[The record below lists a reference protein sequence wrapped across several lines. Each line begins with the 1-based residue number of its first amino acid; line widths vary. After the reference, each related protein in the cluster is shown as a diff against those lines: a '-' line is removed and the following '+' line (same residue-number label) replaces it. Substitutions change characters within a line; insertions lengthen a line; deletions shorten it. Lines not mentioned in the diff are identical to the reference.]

1 MKALICGGPGKISCE
16 SAPDPELID
25 ENSAIV
31 KTTSCS
37 ICGSD
42 LHPYHV
48 HLGRPAYSIGHEA
61 VGEVVE
67 VGRGVK
73 NFAVGDRVLLAAS
86 VGCGK
91 CQPCREG
98 NVVFCRTH
106 RTLRGFGQSLP
117 DIGGC
122 QAEGVAVP
130 VADDNMFHLPDS
142 LPDEVGLMLT
152 DTLSTAWFAARRA
165 RVGPGD
171 VVAVIGLGAVGLQ
184 AVMCALAM
192 GASRVLA
199 IDLLPDRRRHATEL
213 GAEAVENPDVAAGG
227 KEMTKDQG
235 VDVVIDANGGAVTTA
250 LEIDLIGQGGR
261 ISAVGISEQLTI
273 PFPIKAGLYKNLE
286 FHTGICSVQAQVP
299 ALIRELESGR
309 MSSKALSKM
318 ITHRMGLSEGTE
330 AYAFFNDRRDGVLKV
345 ALDPS
350 R

>member
-1 MKALICGGPGKISCE
+1 MKALVYSGPGKISCE
-16 SAPDPELID
+16 SVPDPVLID
-25 ENSAIV
+25 EKSAIV

-48 HLGRPAYSIGHEA
+48 DLGRPTYCIGHEA

-67 VGRGVK
+67 LGREVK

-86 VGCGK
+86 LGCGK

-98 NVVFCRTH
+98 NVVFCETH
-106 RTLRGFGQSLP
+106 RTLRAFGQSLP

-122 QAEGVAVP
+122 QAEGIAVP
-130 VADDNMFHLPDS
+130 IADDNMFHLPDN

-192 GASRVLA
+192 GACRVLA
-199 IDLLPDRRRHATEL
+199 IDLLPNRRIHATEL
-213 GAEAVENPDVAAGG
+213 GAEPVENPDVIAGV
-227 KEMTKDQG
+227 KELTKDRG
-235 VDVVIDANGGAVTTA
+235 VDVVIDATGGPVTTA
-250 LEIDLIGQGGR
+250 LSIDLIAKGGR
-261 ISAVGISEQLTI
+261 ISTVGISEQLTI
-273 PFPIKAGLYKNLE
+273 PFPIKAALYKNIE

-299 ALIRELESGR
+299 TLMRELESGR
-309 MSSKALSKM
+309 LDCAALTKM
-318 ITHRMGLSEGTE
+318 ITHRMGLSEGKE
-330 AYAFFNDRRDGVLKV
+330 AYAFFDSRNDGVLKV
-345 ALDPS
+345 LLDPS
-350 R
+350 I

>member
-1 MKALICGGPGKISCE
+1 MKVLICGGPGRISCE
-16 SAPDPELID
+16 SVPDPVLID

-31 KTTSCS
+31 KTSSCS

-67 VGRGVK
+67 LGKGVK

-86 VGCGK
+86 LGCGK

-98 NVVFCRTH
+98 NVVFCKTH
-106 RTLRGFGQSLP
+106 RNLRAFGQSLP
-117 DIGGC
+117 DIAGC
-122 QAEGVAVP
+122 QAEAVAVP

-142 LPDEVGLMLT
+142 LTDEVGLMLT

-184 AVMCALAM
+184 AVMCSLAM
-192 GASRVLA
+192 GASRVLG

-213 GAEAVENPDVAAGG
+213 GAEAVENPDVAAGV
-227 KEMTKDQG
+227 KELTKDQG
-235 VDVVIDANGGAVTTA
+235 VDVVIDANGGPITTA
-250 LEIDLIGQGGR
+250 LAIDLIGKGGR

-273 PFPIKAGLYKNLE
+273 PFPIKAGLYKNME

-299 ALIRELESGR
+299 TLLRELESGR
-309 MSSKALSKM
+309 LDSTALTKM
-318 ITHRMGLSEGTE
+318 CTHRMGLSEGSE
-330 AYAFFNDRRDGVLKV
+330 AYAFFDARKDGVLKV
-345 ALDPS
+345 VLDPG